1 MEEWIEL
8 LRKHVKTM
16 PCFSCIV
23 QVPCSV
29 VGSDGQ
35 ILVRNMCDNF
45 KNWQKGRDEI
55 VFPVVNKI
63 MASAISEVRIGG
75 KDEKDQRAG

>member
-29 VGSDGQ
+29 VVATDKYLSE
-35 ILVRNMCDNF
+35 ICVTTLRT
-45 KNWQKGRDEI
+45 GRKEETKL
-55 VFPVVNKI
+55 FFLW
-63 MASAISEVRIGG
+63 
-75 KDEKDQRAG
+75 